1 MPKMKTHKGIKKRV
15 TVSKKGKIK
24 RKKAGSGHLMAEKN
38 GKRRR
43 NLRKKTDVFS
53 TFAKRMMTALRS

>member
-38 GKRRR
+38 VANRLSER
-43 NLRKKTDVFS
+43 
-53 TFAKRMMTALRS
+53 

>member
-1 MPKMKTHKGIKKRV
+1 MPKLKTHKGMKKRV

-24 RKKAGSGHLMAEKN
+24 RKKGFANHLMLGKS

-43 NLRKKTDVFS
+43 HLRKKAS
-53 TFAKRMMTALRS
+53 ISSSFAKKMKMVL